1 MRVLIVTA
9 RLPATGHSPTLA
21 PLARQIESLRAA
33 GLEVDVLQVR
43 GLPALK
49 YLQSLREFHRRAA
62 RADVIHAHYSYS
74 GWLARSSMK
83 KPVVISFM
91 GEDVLGTPDRNGR
104 LSGLSR
110 LDVQMSRR
118 LARLA
123 DAVIV
128 KSQEMAEVLAPVR
141 SHVLPNGVDVDA
153 FRPMPRA
160 EARRQI
166 GWPDD
171 RRYILFPGNP
181 AQPRKG
187 FSWAQRAFDRA
198 RARSADPLELRPLW
212 PVAPADVPL
221 YMNACDAMLLTSY
234 HEGSP
239 NVLKEAM
246 ACNLPVVSV
255 PIGDVAER
263 TAGVSGYRVR
273 PRDAEQLAEAL
284 LSTLQEEGPCRGR
297 EALLRQ
303 GLDLKNVAEAIVGVY
318 HEALAAKGRA
328 IEPRGMPQSHAESI
342 VSEHDHESRSKHDR
356 SAVVVT

>member
-1 MRVLIVTA
+1 MVTA

-49 YLQSLREFHRRAA
+49 YLQTLPEFHRRAA

-74 GWLARSSMK
+74 GWLARTSLK
-83 KPVVISFM
+83 KPLVISFM
-91 GEDVLGTPDRNGR
+91 GEDVLGTPDSNGR
-104 LSGLSR
+104 ISRLSR
-110 LDVQMSRR
+110 FDVRMSRR

-128 KSQEMAEVLAPVR
+128 KSHEMAAVIAPVR

-160 EARRQI
+160 EARHQL

-171 RRYILFPGNP
+171 RRYVLFPGNP

-187 FSWAQRAFDRA
+187 FAWAQRALERA
-198 RARSADPLELRPLW
+198 SARSSDPLELRPLW

-273 PRDAEQLAEAL
+273 PRDAEQLADAL
-284 LSTLQEEGPCRGR
+284 LSTLQDRTACGGR
-297 EALLRQ
+297 EAILRQ
-303 GLDLKNVAEAIVGVY
+303 GLDLASVADAIVDVY
-318 HEALAAKGRA
+318 HEALAVRGRG
-328 IEPRGMPQSHAESI
+328 IERDGLTQRNSPSNAVERGLEI
-342 VSEHDHESRSKHDR
+342 RGKHEPSPVAATS
-356 SAVVVT
+356 